1 MVLGKRRVLYEY
13 LRTGFLSEFKFFFML
28 TLHYLS
34 QEHLV
39 FIQNFFWK
47 FYFIKFFRLKKTFL
61 SKILSAACYPKL
73 PLSGD
78 LFLGFVG
85 RTPEGS
91 IDYIPRVVFGV
102 TPRFLKFLEVFFE
115 YILDNQHVIFYFL
128 KICNIVYDYKR
139 FKLCFPTY
147 HFEARKF
154 LLQIHGVLFS
164 LISLLRSFLLKFYFL
179 QLSKATKAGIA

>member
-13 LRTGFLSEFKFFFML
+13 LRTGFLSEFKFFFLL
-28 TLHYLS
+28 TIHYLS
-34 QEHLV
+34 QEHFV

-61 SKILSAACYPKL
+61 SKILSAACYPTL

-91 IDYIPRVVFGV
+91 VEYIPRVVFGV
-102 TPRFLKFLEVFFE
+102 TPKFFKFLEVFFE
-115 YILDNQHVIFYFL
+115 YILDNQHVVFYFL
-128 KICNIVYDYKR
+128 KIFNIIYDHKR

-147 HFEARKF
+147 YFEAKKLLSQIYGLF
-154 LLQIHGVLFS
+154 LS
-164 LISLLRSFLLKFYFL
+164 LISLLRSFLLKLYFL
-179 QLSKATKAGIA
+179 QVSQAIKAGIA